1 MNTDVM
7 VAQIKG
13 DGALPPTALLTESI
27 IVDKMNSE
35 LKSIVAMLIESER
48 QEFLTDIQDVQLLST
63 QSAYPFPERALA
75 STARVL
81 KFVDSSGAEDPK
93 PLRELALAEV
103 GDYAF
108 ITGDPIGF
116 FVTATDFNPLPRPGT
131 ATSGKIRVYYP
142 RRPSTLVQDLL
153 NGSSQHTQVGTISGI
168 TVAGGNTTITLAAA
182 HSGFPAGNTID
193 LQSAKS
199 PYKLLAKDVVVT
211 TAAVGTATITC
222 NGVDLT
228 GIGWAVGDYVTLA
241 KTSYIPLLPEEAH
254 DMLRDFAI
262 ARCLN
267 DINQKERAASFAGIA
282 KGRFSLFLKVTAPRL
297 GQNTKAISAWKGW
310 RRRAVR

>member
-1 MNTDVM
+1 MNADVLLAK
-7 VAQIKG
+7 VKG
-13 DGALPPTALLTESI
+13 DGALPPTALLTDLLI
-27 IVDKMNSE
+27 IDKINSE
-35 LKSIVAMLIESER
+35 LTSIVAMLIESER
-48 QEFLTDIQDVQLLST
+48 QEFFTDIQDVQMLST
-63 QSAYPFPERALA
+63 RSAYPFPERAMA

-93 PLRELALAEV
+93 PLREMALADV

-116 FVTATDFNPLPRPGT
+116 YVTATDFNPLPRPGT

-142 RRPSTLVQDLL
+142 RRPSALVQDLT
-153 NGSSQHTQVGTISGI
+153 NNDGRMQVFTIVDI
-168 TVAGGNTTITLAAA
+168 TVAGGNSTVTLTDQHIEFAVGTTFDI
-182 HSGFPAGNTID
+182 
-193 LQSAKS
+193 QSAKS
-199 PYKLLAKDVVVT
+199 PYKLLAKDL
-211 TAAVGTATITC
+211 VGMADTIADSIVF

-228 GIGWAVGDYVTLA
+228 GIGWNPGDYVTLA

-262 ARCLN
+262 ARCLG
-267 DINQKERAASFAGIA
+267 DINQKERAASFSASA
-282 KGRFSLFLKVTAPRL
+282 KGRFALFLKVTAPRL